1 MFDGFII
8 KTVAYQ
14 NITYSCSA
22 KKQKKNNQK
31 GSKFS
36 EGKLVCTLMMYKL
49 TKLFVYV
56 VVFHRKGDFLLLYE
70 QLGLV
75 L

>member
-1 MFDGFII
+1 MNLLS
-8 KTVAYQ
+8 V
-14 NITYSCSA
+14 NW
-22 KKQKKNNQK
+22 
-31 GSKFS
+31 
-36 EGKLVCTLMMYKL
+36 VCALTKCFGL

-56 VVFHRKGDFLLLYE
+56 VVIHRKGDFLLLYE

>member
-1 MFDGFII
+1 MNLLS
-8 KTVAYQ
+8 V
-14 NITYSCSA
+14 NW
-22 KKQKKNNQK
+22 
-31 GSKFS
+31 
-36 EGKLVCTLMMYKL
+36 VCALMKCFRL

-56 VVFHRKGDFLLLYE
+56 VVIHRKRDFLLLYE